1 MYQQTKT
8 KGRAI
13 RPSLQIAILKLFL
26 LFAAFGNFACSRLRL
41 CFFHRFLGVGGTLG
55 TGLGTLLPLFFLQFL
70 AAQQC
75 DERLLTAV
83 ALLPSCTDNP
93 HEASLAVAITRAN
106 AVKELLHRFAVHN
119 LPPALRRA

>member
-41 CFFHRFLGVGGTLG
+41 CFFHRFLGVGGTLV
-55 TGLGTLLPLFFLQFL
+55 TGLGTLLPIFFLQFL
-70 AAQQC
+70 AAQQF
-75 DERLLTAV
+75 DERLLSAV
-83 ALLPSCTDNP
+83 ALLPSDGVILQEP
-93 HEASLAVAITRAN
+93 SLAVAIPRPIGFNRLIT
-106 AVKELLHRFAVHN
+106 
-119 LPPALRRA
+119 

>member
-70 AAQQC
+70 AAQQF
-75 DERLLTAV
+75 DERLLSAV
-83 ALLPSCTDNP
+83 ALLPSCTENP
-93 HEASLAVAITRAN
+93 LWFSEKWPVYSLATNHRVL
-106 AVKELLHRFAVHN
+106 ELVIRTVSRCRQN
-119 LPPALRRA
+119 LV